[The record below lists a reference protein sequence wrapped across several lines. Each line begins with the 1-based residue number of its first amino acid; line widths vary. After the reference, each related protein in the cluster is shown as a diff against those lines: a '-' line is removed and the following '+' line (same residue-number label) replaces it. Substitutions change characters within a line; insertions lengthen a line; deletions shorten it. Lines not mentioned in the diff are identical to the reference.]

1 MLPLVENAQMT
12 HTMARHFRH
21 SGPRGLVAVA
31 LLGLVL
37 GCRDAAAPPLDPALT
52 GRWVQYGT
60 DTYALFVLEKRG
72 NDVTGTFG
80 LGGPSGAASPH
91 PVTGVASL
99 PHVVLHWTEENG
111 RVFRLSLNAILSAD
125 GQTLSGNLS
134 VDDEAPGPTMT
145 FYRAPSD

>member
-1 MLPLVENAQMT
+1 MM
-12 HTMARHFRH
+12 HTMGRRLRR
-21 SGPRGLVAVA
+21 SGSRALLAVA
-31 LLGLVL
+31 LLGLVPD
-37 GCRDAAAPPLDPALT
+37 CRDMTAPPLDPALT

-60 DTYALFVLEKRG
+60 DTRALFVLEMRG

-80 LGGPSGAASPH
+80 LGGPSGAATPH
-91 PVTGVASL
+91 QVTGVASL
-99 PHVVLHWTEENG
+99 PHVVLHWSEENG

-134 VDDEAPGPTMT
+134 VDNEAPGPTIT